1 VNPTPDSTNMNDKKQ
16 IFGWLMYDWANSAFV
31 TTVAVGLL
39 PIYFVRVVFGDVE
52 TYSFG
57 LFELKPTT
65 IWAFTLSA
73 VAVIVFIIA
82 PILGAIADFSNS
94 KKKFLMIFCYGGSLF
109 GILLYFCSAGDVWQT
124 IVFFFFAQTGLVGS
138 MVFYDAFL
146 PHIATDDTIDWIS
159 GKGYA
164 YGYIGGGT
172 QFALSIGLV
181 AGSDFLGIEKDY
193 AVRLAMTMASLWWG
207 GFALFTYFYLKEPV
221 SHNTIPDDFREMN
234 PIAAYI
240 RMGIGRTLATAKK
253 VKIYKHLVLFL
264 SAFLIYNNGIQTV
277 IYTTTLYGKEELELT
292 DSALMTA
299 LLIIQ
304 IFALPGALL
313 FSKIAEK
320 ISAKKSLMITLSL
333 WSALVIYAYFID
345 SASEFLVLSGIGGLI
360 LGGSQSLSRSLYG
373 SMIPVNASAEFYGF
387 YSIFSKFSS
396 IWGLLVY
403 GTIGELY
410 SLRTAILSLIVFFV
424 AGSILLSFVN
434 VEKAKMAKKSQLFQ

>member
-1 VNPTPDSTNMNDKKQ
+1 
-16 IFGWLMYDWANSAFV
+16 MYDWANSAFV

-57 LFELKPTT
+57 LFELKPST
-65 IWAFTLSA
+65 IWAYTLSG
-73 VAVIVFIIA
+73 VAVIVFLIA

-124 IVFFFFAQTGLVGS
+124 IIFFFFAQTGLVGS

-146 PHIATDDTIDWIS
+146 PHIATEENIDWIS

-164 YGYIGGGT
+164 YGYIGGGM
-172 QFALSIGLV
+172 QFAISIGLV

-193 AVRLAMTMASLWWG
+193 AIRLAMTMASLWWG

-221 SHNTIPDDFREMN
+221 SQNKLPDGFKESN
-234 PIAAYI
+234 PIVAYI
-240 RMGIGRTLATAKK
+240 RIGIRRTFATAKK
-253 VKIYKHLVLFL
+253 VKTFKHLVLFL

-277 IYTTTLYGKEELELT
+277 IYTTTLYGKTVLELS
-292 DSALMTA
+292 DAALMTA
-299 LLIIQ
+299 LLIVQ

-333 WSALVIYAYFID
+333 WSALVIYAYFMNTK
-345 SASEFLVLSGIGGLI
+345 SEFLILSGIGGLI
-360 LGGSQSLSRSLYG
+360 LGGPQ
-373 SMIPVNASAEFYGF
+373 
-387 YSIFSKFSS
+387 KFDP
-396 IWGLLVY
+396 L
-403 GTIGELY
+403 
-410 SLRTAILSLIVFFV
+410 
-424 AGSILLSFVN
+424 
-434 VEKAKMAKKSQLFQ
+434 KSP

>member
-1 VNPTPDSTNMNDKKQ
+1 MDDKKQ

-39 PIYFVRVVFGDVE
+39 PIYFVQVVIGSD

-57 LFELKPTT
+57 LFELKSTT
-65 IWAFTLSA
+65 IWSYTLSA
-73 VAVIVFIIA
+73 VAGVVFLIA
-82 PILGAIADFSNS
+82 PVLGAIADFSNS

-109 GILLYFCSAGDVWQT
+109 GILLYFCEAGDVWLT

-146 PHIATDDTIDWIS
+146 PHISTDDNIDWIS

-172 QFALSIGLV
+172 QFAISIGLV
-181 AGSDFLGIEKDY
+181 AGSEFLGIDKNY

-207 GFALFTYFYLKEPV
+207 GFALFTYFYLKDTGLQNELPERFKG
-221 SHNTIPDDFREMN
+221 TISLLEYAR
-234 PIAAYI
+234 I
-240 RMGIGRTLATAKK
+240 GIQRTFATTRK
-253 VKIYKHLVLFL
+253 VKSFKHLVLFL
-264 SAFLIYNNGIQTV
+264 AAFLIYNNGIQTV
-277 IYTTTLYGKEELELT
+277 IYTMSIYGTVELELSI
-292 DSALMTA
+292 DSLLTA

-304 IFALPGALL
+304 IAALPGALM

-320 ISAKKSLMITLSL
+320 ISAKKSLLITLSL
-333 WSALVIYAYFID
+333 WSAIVIYAYFITTKT
-345 SASEFLVLSGIGGLI
+345 EFLVLSGIGGLI

-373 SMIPVNASAEFYGF
+373 SMIPVSASAEFYGF
-387 YSIFSKFSS
+387 YSIISKSSS
-396 IWGLLVY
+396 IGGLLVF

-410 SLRTAILSLIVFFV
+410 SLRTAILSLIFFFI
-424 AGSILLSFVN
+424 AGAILLAFVD
-434 VEKAKMAKKSQLFQ
+434 VDKAKTAKKSKMFQ

>member
-1 VNPTPDSTNMNDKKQ
+1 
-16 IFGWLMYDWANSAFV
+16 MYDWANSAFV

-39 PIYFVRVVFGDVE
+39 PIYFLRVVFGDVE
-52 TYSFG
+52 SYSFG
-57 LFELKPTT
+57 LFELKPYT
-65 IWAFTLSA
+65 IWSFTLSA
-73 VAVIVFIIA
+73 VAVVVFLIA
-82 PILGAIADFSNS
+82 PVLGAIADFSNS
-94 KKKFLMIFCYGGSLF
+94 KKKFLMIFCYGGCLF
-109 GILLYFCSAGDVWQT
+109 GILLYFCTAGDVWKT
-124 IVFFFFAQTGLVGS
+124 IIFFFFAQTGLVGS
-138 MVFYDAFL
+138 MVFYDSFL
-146 PHIATDDTIDWIS
+146 PHIATDDNIDWIS

-172 QFALSIGLV
+172 QFAISIGLV
-181 AGSDFLGIEKDY
+181 AGSDFLGIEQDY

-221 SHNTIPDDFREMN
+221 SQNKLPDDFKKLD

-240 RMGIGRTLATAKK
+240 RIGMRRTLATAKK
-253 VKIYKHLVLFL
+253 VKTFKHLVLFL
-264 SAFLIYNNGIQTV
+264 AAFLIYNNGIQTV
-277 IYTTTLYGKEELELT
+277 IYTTTLYGTQELDLS
-292 DSALMTA
+292 DAALMTA

-333 WSALVIYAYFID
+333 WSALVIYAYFINTKT
-345 SASEFLVLSGIGGLI
+345 EFLVLSGIGGLI

-410 SLRTAILSLIVFFV
+410 SLRTAILSLMFFFI
-424 AGSILLSFVN
+424 AGSILLAFVD
-434 VEKAKMAKKSQLFQ
+434 VDKAKEAKKSQLFQ